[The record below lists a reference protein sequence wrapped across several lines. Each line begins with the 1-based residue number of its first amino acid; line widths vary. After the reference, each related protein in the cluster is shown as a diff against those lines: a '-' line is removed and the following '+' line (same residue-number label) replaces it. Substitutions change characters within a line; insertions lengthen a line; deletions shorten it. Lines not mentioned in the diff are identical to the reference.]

1 MALINPE
8 LLDIARQAI
17 KEAFVPS
24 DQTMQATG
32 APAGPEGAPPGPEA
46 GAMPPAG
53 DPSAEGQP
61 DLSDPMVQAAL
72 QEMLAQ
78 GQGGG
83 ALPAGPAGGEIPGVP
98 PAGGA
103 APADEGAGGAIQITV
118 DQLVKLL
125 QSVSGKSGS
134 TEDLKRLKA
143 ENSQLKQMLG
153 MPDDATT
160 PAPSDGGTGGDA
172 APAGMNMGQAA
183 PETLPMTAVTPNGPI
198 PKQSSV
204 NIAKIAAS
212 LRRLSR

>member
-17 KEAFVPS
+17 KQAFVPS
-24 DQTMQATG
+24 APTTEATG
-32 APAGPEGAPPGPEA
+32 IPAGPPPGADP
-46 GAMPPAG
+46 AMGSPPPG
-53 DPSAEGQP
+53 DPAMGGPPPGGNPAADGQP

-72 QEMLAQ
+72 QEMLQ
-78 GQGGG
+78 QGGAG
-83 ALPAGPAGGEIPGVP
+83 AP
-98 PAGGA
+98 PAAG

-153 MPDDATT
+153 MPDDTTT
-160 PAPSDGGTGGDA
+160 PTPADGGTGGSA

-183 PETLPMTAVTPNGPI
+183 PETLPLTALTPNGPI
-198 PKQSSV
+198 PKQGSIG
-204 NIAKIAAS
+204 IAKVAAS
-212 LRRLSR
+212 LRKLKR